1 MKRLLID
8 AGNTRIKYAL
18 VEGEQWLPVLNLPVS
33 AQLRFDEPCYNGV
46 EQVWVSNVAG
56 AEIGRQFAAACASR
70 HWQPHFIAS
79 QLVQC

>member
-18 VEGEQWLPVLNLPVS
+18 VEDGQWLPVLTLPSS
-33 AQLRFDEPCYNGV
+33 AELRFDAPCYNGV

-56 AEIGRQFAAACASR
+56 AEVGRQIAAAGAAR
-70 HWQPHFIAS
+70 HWQG
-79 QLVQC
+79 